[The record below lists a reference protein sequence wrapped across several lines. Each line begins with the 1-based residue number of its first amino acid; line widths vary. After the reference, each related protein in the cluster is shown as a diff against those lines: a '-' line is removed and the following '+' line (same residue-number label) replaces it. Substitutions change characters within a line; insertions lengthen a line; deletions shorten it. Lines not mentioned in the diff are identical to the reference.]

1 MLKKEA
7 LGYAMRGS
15 AVDKK
20 KTPKD
25 IALSAAAKLPLVKKD
40 AKSAKGEAWYA
51 TAHDR
56 FSILKHGGR
65 DGVFPSRYRAS

>member
-1 MLKKEA
+1 
-7 LGYAMRGS
+7 MRGS

-51 TAHDR
+51 TAHER
-56 FSILKHGGR
+56 YSILKNGGR
-65 DGVFPSRYRAS
+65 DGVFPGRYRAS